1 MLKTILRSIQRGVEQ
16 MRIVLVRTART
27 TTGVS
32 STRARFWFETIALVC
47 GIACAVALLFAALGA
62 AAGAAAEEPESGQV
76 AAPSG
81 APSAVPVRLQ
91 SFEGLLTDTQCGAKH
106 SAAMGKAPADCTRAC
121 VHGGEQFALV
131 DGDALYVIEGDLL
144 MLKGAAG
151 QRVRISGTLNGK
163 KISAT
168 SVFKT

>member
-1 MLKTILRSIQRGVEQ
+1 
-16 MRIVLVRTART
+16 MRIALVRRART
-27 TTGVS
+27 TSGVS

-76 AAPSG
+76 GASSG
-81 APSAVPVRLQ
+81 APSTVPVRLQ
-91 SFEGLLTDTQCGAKH
+91 SFEGVLTDTQCGAKH

-151 QRVRISGTLNGK
+151 QRVRVSGTLNGK

>member
-1 MLKTILRSIQRGVEQ
+1 
-16 MRIVLVRTART
+16 MRIVLKHTART
-27 TTGVS
+27 STGVS

-47 GIACAVALLFAALGA
+47 GIACAVALLFAVLGA

-76 AAPSG
+76 GGSPST
-81 APSAVPVRLQ
+81 VPVRLQ

-131 DGDALYVIEGDLL
+131 DGDALYVIEGDLP

-151 QRVRISGTLNGK
+151 QRVRISGTLNGR

>member
-1 MLKTILRSIQRGVEQ
+1 
-16 MRIVLVRTART
+16 MRIVLRRTTQT

-76 AAPSG
+76 GAASG

-91 SFEGLLTDTQCGAKH
+91 SFEGLLTDTLCGAKH

-131 DGDALYVIEGDLL
+131 DGDALYLIEGDLL

-163 KISAT
+163 KISVA